1 MWPGPG
7 ASYDLEEEVALVAMP
22 DQEKNAPKVLFATFE
37 HIPAPTG
44 TACWASQVIKELAQ
58 HFDLDGLSLKSED
71 LSHIERYYGARLLRV
86 PISAGPYLEQV
97 KAFQRAL
104 NRQLDSEEYRL
115 CHFSSIWEGM
125 VLANRKRELGY
136 KLIYQISS
144 LPSVDFRV
152 SHPAHAREVETSY
165 SLRQQED
172 RCFASADKLLAS
184 SPLIREHLIRR
195 GVPAK
200 RISLLTPAIDATPYE
215 GSTTDAGQPGTM
227 LYLGSLKP
235 WQGVSILLQALIEL
249 PRHIPARLLMV
260 VQDDDMAVRE
270 LKAKIQMMGLARQV
284 EVLDP
289 VEEEQLPKLISPATI
304 CIAPL
309 ANHEHNRT
317 AASIPHKV
325 LVYMAAR
332 KAVVAAGQP
341 VLHGLIDNGQTGLL
355 YTPGDTRGLVEAL
368 KKLIHDKEL
377 STQLGNRAQLHM
389 QKRYGLQA
397 SLQVLRAIYNQ
408 LLGEASNRPITRAGD
423 ETQPSLVSAS
433 PAKPFSNEP
442 ETRPVPPA
450 ALPEASRFTED
461 TAPVIPSNGAATP
474 APASGIPEADTAPS
488 RIQPVVGDLVFSSIG
503 DEDTAPRPAPA
514 EADNWQVMDAVD
526 LQLENQPDSQAS
538 DAQVELEPDE
548 GRSPSTKRRR
558 YLLGGPSIDPN
569 PSDEGSLDPH
579 AATQRDATPL
589 PDKEGPPP
597 LPDKLV
603 EAEQSEPTPVQ
614 PQPKPDLKG

>member
-1 MWPGPG
+1 M
-7 ASYDLEEEVALVAMP
+7 AMP
-22 DQEKNAPKVLFATFE
+22 TQEENAPKVLFATFE
-37 HIPAPTG
+37 HIPAPSG

-86 PISAGPYLEQV
+86 PISVGPYLEQV

-115 CHFSSIWEGM
+115 CHFTSIWEGM
-125 VLANRKRELGY
+125 VLVNRKRELGY
-136 KLIYQISS
+136 KLIYQVSS

-152 SHPAHAREVETSY
+152 SHPEYAREVETSY

-172 RCFASADKLLAS
+172 RCFAAADKLLAS

-200 RISLLTPAIDATPYE
+200 RVSLLTPAIDVTPYE
-215 GSTTDAGQPGTM
+215 GSTTDQGQTGTM

-235 WQGVSILLQALIEL
+235 WQGVPILLQALVEL
-249 PRHIPARLLMV
+249 PRHIPAKLLMV
-260 VQDDDMAVRE
+260 VQDTDTAVRE
-270 LKAKIQMMGLARQV
+270 LKAKIQMMGLAHQV
-284 EVLDP
+284 DVLDP
-289 VEEEQLPKLISPATI
+289 VEEEQLPKLISQASI

-309 ANHEHNRT
+309 ASHEHNRT

-332 KAVVAAGQP
+332 KAVVAAQQP
-341 VLHGLIDNGQTGLL
+341 ALHDLIENGKTGLL
-355 YTPGDTRGLVEAL
+355 YPPGDTRGLVEAL
-368 KKLIHDKEL
+368 TNLLHNKEL
-377 STQLGNRAQLHM
+377 SSQLGNQARLHM
-389 QKRYGLQA
+389 QKNYGLQA
-397 SLQVLRAIYNQ
+397 SLQTLRAIYNQ
-408 LLGEASNRPITRAGD
+408 LLGGSSNRPIARAGD
-423 ETQPSLVSAS
+423 VTQPSLVSAS
-433 PAKPFSNEP
+433 PARPFSNEP

-461 TAPVIPSNGAATP
+461 TAPVIPSNGDATP
-474 APASGIPEADTAPS
+474 APASGIPEADTDPS
-488 RIQPVVGDLVFSSIG
+488 RTQPVVSDLVFSSIG

-526 LQLENQPDSQAS
+526 VQLETQSNSQAP
-538 DAQVELEPDE
+538 DVQTAQQTDE

-569 PSDEGSLDPH
+569 PTDEGILDPRV
-579 AATQRDATPL
+579 ATQRDATPL
-589 PDKEGPPP
+589 PDKDGPPQ
-597 LPDKLV
+597 LPNKLP
-603 EAEQSEPTPVQ
+603 ESERSEPRPVQ
-614 PQPKPDLKG
+614 PQPKPNSKG